1 MGTFLSFPEDW
12 NTWPQIPQE
21 GHHPAP
27 ELPPDWCPAPQQKA
41 ADLLRR
47 WQRVMTGSQMIESL
61 ITMNPQ
67 GSHLT
72 LGEPQFPALSNGVIR
87 TSLLG
92 LMWDG
97 VTTRRIYYS
106 KAVTTLGMHPMWQ
119 VIYVLS
125 FPPYIHPIREVL
137 WVVSTS
143 QRLNGLPKLS
153 QPVSGEVGIWVQSD
167 YVTHPSI
174 LLVMQHMSVGREIQA
189 LRKFPIGRSPQSP
202 HLTRWLLN
210 RLQWLLNHLHPM
222 TPPHRLPQEP
232 TLRQKEALGTS
243 EPSLPCSLLIPTS
256 SLPYSEELHELLFQ
270 QEEKVPSHES

>member
-1 MGTFLSFPEDW
+1 
-12 NTWPQIPQE
+12 
-21 GHHPAP
+21 
-27 ELPPDWCPAPQQKA
+27 
-41 ADLLRR
+41 
-47 WQRVMTGSQMIESL
+47 MIESL

-97 VTTRRIYYS
+97 VTTHRIYYI

-153 QPVSGEVGIWVQSD
+153 QPVSGEVGI
-167 YVTHPSI
+167 
-174 LLVMQHMSVGREIQA
+174 
-189 LRKFPIGRSPQSP
+189 
-202 HLTRWLLN
+202 
-210 RLQWLLNHLHPM
+210 
-222 TPPHRLPQEP
+222 
-232 TLRQKEALGTS
+232 
-243 EPSLPCSLLIPTS
+243 
-256 SLPYSEELHELLFQ
+256 
-270 QEEKVPSHES
+270 